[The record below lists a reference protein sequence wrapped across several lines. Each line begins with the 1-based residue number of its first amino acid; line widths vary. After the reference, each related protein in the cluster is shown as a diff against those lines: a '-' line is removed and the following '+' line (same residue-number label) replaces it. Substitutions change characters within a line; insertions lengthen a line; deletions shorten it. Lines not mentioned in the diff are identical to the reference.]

1 MQFALPDTAIQLEDT
16 IKRWVDAEVPRQGV
30 IEPYRSDL
38 WQSFLKWD
46 LLLPDFG
53 DYLHRTV
60 GLMETSTAGL
70 LGPVLEA
77 YLAIVADDSGT
88 AEAALRRGDVVT
100 SARLDRAEPVLT
112 GWGAVAN
119 LVVDQQ
125 TGQVLRDAPLPPAE
139 FAYPVPHGWL
149 VHDDFRPDD
158 PHVAEKW
165 YLATTLASGLITGAL
180 ALTTAHVKERHQFG
194 KPLAAFQAVQFPLAE
209 LKVWADGVR
218 LLALD
223 TAIKRDAGDERWT
236 LAAAL
241 GWLSTVR
248 AAEKATKTCHQS
260 FGASGFCNETGLV
273 QLTSSLT
280 WLRLTVGTA
289 AAQQFVLDSRAAHLR
304 RGTTQGPGCL
314 ILEGSAVS

>member
-1 MQFALPDTAIQLEDT
+1 MQFALPDTAIQLEET

-30 IEPYRSDL
+30 VEAYRSDL
-38 WQSFLKWD
+38 WQSFLQWD

-60 GLMETSTAGL
+60 GLMEASTAGL

-77 YLAIVADDSGT
+77 YLAVVADDSGM
-88 AEAALRRGDVVT
+88 AEAALRRGGVVT
-100 SARLDRAEPVLT
+100 SALVNRAKPVLT

-139 FAYPVPHGWL
+139 FAYPTPHGWL
-149 VHDDFRPDD
+149 AHDDVHPED

-165 YLATTLASGLITGAL
+165 YAATALVSGLIAGAL
-180 ALTTAHVKERHQFG
+180 ALTTAHVKDRHQFG

-236 LAAAL
+236 VAAAL
-241 GWLSTVR
+241 GWLSAVR
-248 AAEKATKTCHQS
+248 AAQRATKTCHQS

-280 WLRLTVGTA
+280 WLRLSVGTDA
-289 AAQQFVLDSRAAHLR
+289 ARRFVLDSRAAHLMD
-304 RGTTQGPGCL
+304 GGASEPGCL
-314 ILEGSAVS
+314 ILEGSAVK